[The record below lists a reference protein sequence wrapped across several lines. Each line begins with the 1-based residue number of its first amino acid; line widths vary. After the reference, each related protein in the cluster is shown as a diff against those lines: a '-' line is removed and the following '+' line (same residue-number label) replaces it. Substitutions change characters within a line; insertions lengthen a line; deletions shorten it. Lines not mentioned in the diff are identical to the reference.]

1 MGIDPYNEIGNRLRI
16 RRKFS
21 CRCNISRRADKA
33 SAPASKQECAY
44 GFAANF
50 HRSIERLVSILK
62 KWQKS
67 LILVLAFA
75 VAILGSAI
83 VTMQL
88 TRREQT
94 PVEAKTAEIGAYLDR
109 FFIDDYDEEKLADAA
124 ASAMVEATGDRWSY
138 YLTAEEKSSYDEQM
152 RNAYVGIGV
161 TITAQEEL
169 GGMRIEAV
177 TADGP
182 AEEAGLLTGDIITE
196 VEGEKTL
203 DLGMTGTRTKVRGE
217 AGTFVTLT
225 ILRGEESFPVS
236 VERRSIQ
243 TPVAT
248 YEMLDGQ
255 IGYIKIANFDTRCA
269 EETNAAMDELI
280 AQDAKALIF
289 DVRNNGGGYKNEL
302 VKVLDK
308 ILPEGILFQ
317 SEDYQGSK
325 QIDRS
330 DADCI
335 DLPMAVLVNQD
346 SYSAA
351 EFFAAAIQEYDWG
364 TVVGTKTV
372 GKGNFQTA
380 FTLSDGSM
388 LNLSIGKYYTP
399 QGRSLTD
406 TGVIPDIEITLSD
419 EDDAKLYYGQ
429 LEKADDAQLQAAI
442 REITQKLS

>member
-1 MGIDPYNEIGNRLRI
+1 MLTDSPQI
-16 RRKFS
+16 
-21 CRCNISRRADKA
+21 
-33 SAPASKQECAY
+33 
-44 GFAANF
+44 
-50 HRSIERLVSILK
+50 SIERLVSILK

-88 TRREQT
+88 TYREQT
-94 PVEAKTAEIGAYLDR
+94 PAEAKTAEIGAYLDR

-152 RNAYVGIGV
+152 QNAYVGIGV
-161 TITAQEEL
+161 TITAQKEL

-217 AGTFVTLT
+217 EGTFVTLT

-406 TGVIPDIEITLSD
+406 TGITPDVEIALSD
-419 EDDAKLYYGQ
+419 EDGAKLYYGQ

>member
-1 MGIDPYNEIGNRLRI
+1 M
-16 RRKFS
+16 
-21 CRCNISRRADKA
+21 
-33 SAPASKQECAY
+33 
-44 GFAANF
+44 
-50 HRSIERLVSILK
+50 SILK

-88 TRREQT
+88 TYREQT
-94 PVEAKTAEIGAYLDR
+94 PAEAKTAEIGAYLDR

-152 RNAYVGIGV
+152 QNAYVGIGV
-161 TITAQEEL
+161 TITAQKEL

-302 VKVLDK
+302 VKALDK

-406 TGVIPDIEITLSD
+406 TGITPDVEIALSD

>member
-1 MGIDPYNEIGNRLRI
+1 M
-16 RRKFS
+16 
-21 CRCNISRRADKA
+21 
-33 SAPASKQECAY
+33 
-44 GFAANF
+44 
-50 HRSIERLVSILK
+50 SILK

-330 DADCI
+330 DANCI

-406 TGVIPDIEITLSD
+406 TGITPDVEIALSD
-419 EDDAKLYYGQ
+419 EDGAKLYYGQ

>member
-1 MGIDPYNEIGNRLRI
+1 M
-16 RRKFS
+16 
-21 CRCNISRRADKA
+21 
-33 SAPASKQECAY
+33 
-44 GFAANF
+44 
-50 HRSIERLVSILK
+50 SILK

-88 TRREQT
+88 TYREQT
-94 PVEAKTAEIGAYLDR
+94 PAEAKTAEIGAYLDR

-406 TGVIPDIEITLSD
+406 TGITPDVEIALSD
-419 EDDAKLYYGQ
+419 EDGAKLYYGQ

>member
-1 MGIDPYNEIGNRLRI
+1 M
-16 RRKFS
+16 
-21 CRCNISRRADKA
+21 
-33 SAPASKQECAY
+33 
-44 GFAANF
+44 
-50 HRSIERLVSILK
+50 SILK
-62 KWQKS
+62 KWQKI

-75 VAILGSAI
+75 VAILGSSI
-83 VTMQL
+83 VTMRL
-88 TRREQT
+88 TYRAQT

-109 FFIDDYDEEKLADAA
+109 FFIDEYDEDALADAA

-152 RNAYVGIGV
+152 QNAYVGIGV
-161 TITAQEEL
+161 TITVQEEL

-177 TADGP
+177 TAGGP
-182 AEEAGLLTGDIITE
+182 AEEAGLLAGDIITE

-203 DLGMTGTRTKVRGE
+203 DLGMTGTRTRVRGE
-217 AGTFVTLT
+217 EGTFVTLT
-225 ILRGEESFPVS
+225 ILRGEERFSVS

-243 TPVAT
+243 TPVAV
-248 YEMLDGQ
+248 YELLDGQ
-255 IGYIKIANFDTRCA
+255 IGYIKIANFDSRCA
-269 EETNAAMDELI
+269 EETNAAMDALI
-280 AQDAKALIF
+280 AQGAKALIF
-289 DVRNNGGGYKNEL
+289 DVRYNGGGYKDEM

-317 SEDYQGSK
+317 SEDYRGAK
-325 QIDRS
+325 QTDRS
-330 DADCI
+330 EESCI

-364 TVVGTKTV
+364 RVVGTKTV

-406 TGVIPDIEITLSD
+406 TGVTPDVEIALSD
-419 EDDAKLYYGQ
+419 DDDAKLYYGQ

>member
-1 MGIDPYNEIGNRLRI
+1 MP
-16 RRKFS
+16 
-21 CRCNISRRADKA
+21 
-33 SAPASKQECAY
+33 
-44 GFAANF
+44 
-50 HRSIERLVSILK
+50 ILK

-94 PVEAKTAEIGAYLDR
+94 PAEAKTAEISAYLDR

-152 RNAYVGIGV
+152 QNAYVGIGV

-177 TADGP
+177 TAGGP
-182 AEEAGLLTGDIITE
+182 AEKAGLLAGDIITE

-203 DLGMTGTRTKVRGE
+203 DLGMTGTRAKVRGE
-217 AGTFVTLT
+217 EGTFVTLT

-351 EFFAAAIQEYDWG
+351 EFFAAAIQEYGWG

-406 TGVIPDIEITLSD
+406 TGVTPDVEIALSD
-419 EDDAKLYYGQ
+419 EDGAKLYYGQ

>member
-1 MGIDPYNEIGNRLRI
+1 MP
-16 RRKFS
+16 
-21 CRCNISRRADKA
+21 
-33 SAPASKQECAY
+33 
-44 GFAANF
+44 
-50 HRSIERLVSILK
+50 ILK

-88 TRREQT
+88 TYREQT
-94 PVEAKTAEIGAYLDR
+94 PAEAKTAEIGAYLDR

-161 TITAQEEL
+161 TITAQKEL

-217 AGTFVTLT
+217 EGTFVTLT

-406 TGVIPDIEITLSD
+406 TGITPDVEIALSD
-419 EDDAKLYYGQ
+419 EDGAKLYYGQ

>member
-1 MGIDPYNEIGNRLRI
+1 M
-16 RRKFS
+16 
-21 CRCNISRRADKA
+21 
-33 SAPASKQECAY
+33 
-44 GFAANF
+44 
-50 HRSIERLVSILK
+50 SILK

-88 TRREQT
+88 TYREQT
-94 PVEAKTAEIGAYLDR
+94 PAEAKTAEIGAYLDR

-152 RNAYVGIGV
+152 QNAYVGIGV

-182 AEEAGLLTGDIITE
+182 AEKAGLLTGDIITE

-217 AGTFVTLT
+217 EGTFVTLT

-406 TGVIPDIEITLSD
+406 TGITPDVEIALSD

>member
-1 MGIDPYNEIGNRLRI
+1 M
-16 RRKFS
+16 
-21 CRCNISRRADKA
+21 
-33 SAPASKQECAY
+33 
-44 GFAANF
+44 
-50 HRSIERLVSILK
+50 SILK

-94 PVEAKTAEIGAYLDR
+94 PVEAKTAEISAYLDR

-152 RNAYVGIGV
+152 QNAYVGIGV
-161 TITAQEEL
+161 AITAQEEL

-177 TADGP
+177 TAGGP

-217 AGTFVTLT
+217 EGTFVTLT
-225 ILRGEESFPVS
+225 ILRGEESFHVS
-236 VERRSIQ
+236 VGRRSIQ

-289 DVRNNGGGYKNEL
+289 DVRYNGGGYKDEL

-330 DADCI
+330 DADCS

-351 EFFAAAIQEYDWG
+351 EFFAAAIQEYNWG

>member
-1 MGIDPYNEIGNRLRI
+1 M
-16 RRKFS
+16 
-21 CRCNISRRADKA
+21 
-33 SAPASKQECAY
+33 
-44 GFAANF
+44 
-50 HRSIERLVSILK
+50 SILK

-196 VEGEKTL
+196 VESEKTL
-203 DLGMTGTRTKVRGE
+203 DLGMTGTRAKVRGE
-217 AGTFVTLT
+217 EGTFVTLT

-406 TGVIPDIEITLSD
+406 TGITPDVEIALSD
-419 EDDAKLYYGQ
+419 EDGAKLYYGQ

>member
-1 MGIDPYNEIGNRLRI
+1 M
-16 RRKFS
+16 
-21 CRCNISRRADKA
+21 
-33 SAPASKQECAY
+33 
-44 GFAANF
+44 
-50 HRSIERLVSILK
+50 SILK

-75 VAILGSAI
+75 VTILGSAI

-406 TGVIPDIEITLSD
+406 TGITPDVEIALSD
-419 EDDAKLYYGQ
+419 EDGAKLYYGQ

>member
-1 MGIDPYNEIGNRLRI
+1 M
-16 RRKFS
+16 
-21 CRCNISRRADKA
+21 
-33 SAPASKQECAY
+33 
-44 GFAANF
+44 
-50 HRSIERLVSILK
+50 SILK

-94 PVEAKTAEIGAYLDR
+94 PAEAKTAEIGAYLDR

-152 RNAYVGIGV
+152 QNAYVGIGV

-177 TADGP
+177 TAGGP

-255 IGYIKIANFDTRCA
+255 IGYIKIANFDTRCV

-406 TGVIPDIEITLSD
+406 TGITPDVEIALSD
-419 EDDAKLYYGQ
+419 EDGAKLYYGQ

>member
-1 MGIDPYNEIGNRLRI
+1 M
-16 RRKFS
+16 
-21 CRCNISRRADKA
+21 
-33 SAPASKQECAY
+33 
-44 GFAANF
+44 
-50 HRSIERLVSILK
+50 K
-62 KWQKS
+62 KWQKIV
-67 LILVLAFA
+67 LLALAFA
-75 VAILGSAI
+75 VAILGSSI
-83 VTMQL
+83 VTIQL
-88 TRREQT
+88 TQREQT

-109 FFIDDYDEEKLADAA
+109 FFIDDYDEDALADAA
-124 ASAMVEATGDRWSY
+124 ASAMVAATGDRWSY

-152 RNAYVGIGV
+152 QNAYVGIGV

-177 TADGP
+177 TAGGP
-182 AEEAGLLTGDIITE
+182 AEEAGILVGDIITE

-203 DLGMTGTRTKVRGE
+203 ELGMAGTRAKVRGE
-217 AGTFVTLT
+217 EGTSVTLT
-225 ILRGEESFPVS
+225 VLRGEARFPVT

-255 IGYIKIANFDTRCA
+255 IGYIKIANFDSRCA

-280 AQDAKALIF
+280 AQGAQALIF
-289 DVRNNGGGYKNEL
+289 DVRYNGGGYKDEL

-317 SEDYQGSK
+317 SEDYKGTK
-325 QIDRS
+325 QTDRS
-330 DADCI
+330 DESSI
-335 DLPMAVLVNQD
+335 ELPMAVLVNQD

-364 TVVGTKTV
+364 TIVGTKTV

-406 TGVIPDIEITLSD
+406 TGVTPDIELALSD
-419 EDDAKLYYGQ
+419 ENEAKLSYGR

>member
-1 MGIDPYNEIGNRLRI
+1 M
-16 RRKFS
+16 
-21 CRCNISRRADKA
+21 
-33 SAPASKQECAY
+33 
-44 GFAANF
+44 
-50 HRSIERLVSILK
+50 SILK

-88 TRREQT
+88 TYREQT
-94 PVEAKTAEIGAYLDR
+94 PAEAKTAEIGAYLDR

-152 RNAYVGIGV
+152 QNAYVGIGV

-177 TADGP
+177 TAGGP

-217 AGTFVTLT
+217 EGSFVTLT

-406 TGVIPDIEITLSD
+406 TGITPDVEIALSD
-419 EDDAKLYYGQ
+419 EDGAKLYYGQ

>member
-1 MGIDPYNEIGNRLRI
+1 M
-16 RRKFS
+16 
-21 CRCNISRRADKA
+21 
-33 SAPASKQECAY
+33 
-44 GFAANF
+44 
-50 HRSIERLVSILK
+50 SILK

-88 TRREQT
+88 TYREQT
-94 PVEAKTAEIGAYLDR
+94 PAEAKTAEIGAYLDR

-152 RNAYVGIGV
+152 QNAYVGIGV

-177 TADGP
+177 TAGGP

-203 DLGMTGTRTKVRGE
+203 DLGMTGTRAKVRGE
-217 AGTFVTLT
+217 EGTFVTLT

-406 TGVIPDIEITLSD
+406 TGITPDVEIALSD
-419 EDDAKLYYGQ
+419 KDGAKLYYGQ

>member
-1 MGIDPYNEIGNRLRI
+1 M
-16 RRKFS
+16 
-21 CRCNISRRADKA
+21 
-33 SAPASKQECAY
+33 
-44 GFAANF
+44 
-50 HRSIERLVSILK
+50 SILK

-88 TRREQT
+88 TYREQT
-94 PVEAKTAEIGAYLDR
+94 PAEAKTAEIGAYLDR

-152 RNAYVGIGV
+152 QNAYVGIGV
-161 TITAQEEL
+161 TITAQKEL

-217 AGTFVTLT
+217 EGTFVTLT
-225 ILRGEESFPVS
+225 ILRGEERFPVS

-406 TGVIPDIEITLSD
+406 TGITPDVEIALSD
-419 EDDAKLYYGQ
+419 KDGAKLYYGQ

>member
-1 MGIDPYNEIGNRLRI
+1 M
-16 RRKFS
+16 
-21 CRCNISRRADKA
+21 
-33 SAPASKQECAY
+33 
-44 GFAANF
+44 
-50 HRSIERLVSILK
+50 SILK

-88 TRREQT
+88 TYREQT
-94 PVEAKTAEIGAYLDR
+94 PAEAKTAEIGAYLDR

-138 YLTAEEKSSYDEQM
+138 YLSAADYQSYEESM
-152 RNAYVGIGV
+152 NNAYVGIGV

-177 TADGP
+177 TAGGP

-203 DLGMTGTRTKVRGE
+203 DLGMTGTRAKVRGE
-217 AGTFVTLT
+217 EGTFVTLT

-419 EDDAKLYYGQ
+419 EDGAKLYYGQ

>member
-1 MGIDPYNEIGNRLRI
+1 M
-16 RRKFS
+16 
-21 CRCNISRRADKA
+21 
-33 SAPASKQECAY
+33 
-44 GFAANF
+44 
-50 HRSIERLVSILK
+50 SILK

-88 TRREQT
+88 TYREQT

-152 RNAYVGIGV
+152 QNAYVGIGV

-177 TADGP
+177 TAGGP

-406 TGVIPDIEITLSD
+406 TGITPDVEIALSD
-419 EDDAKLYYGQ
+419 EDGAKLYYGQ

>member
-1 MGIDPYNEIGNRLRI
+1 M
-16 RRKFS
+16 
-21 CRCNISRRADKA
+21 
-33 SAPASKQECAY
+33 
-44 GFAANF
+44 
-50 HRSIERLVSILK
+50 
-62 KWQKS
+62 
-67 LILVLAFA
+67 LAFA

-406 TGVIPDIEITLSD
+406 TGITPDVEIALSD
-419 EDDAKLYYGQ
+419 EDGAKLYYGQ

>member
-1 MGIDPYNEIGNRLRI
+1 M
-16 RRKFS
+16 
-21 CRCNISRRADKA
+21 
-33 SAPASKQECAY
+33 
-44 GFAANF
+44 
-50 HRSIERLVSILK
+50 SILK

-94 PVEAKTAEIGAYLDR
+94 PAEAKTAEIGAYLDR

-152 RNAYVGIGV
+152 QNAYVGIGV

-177 TADGP
+177 TAGGP

-406 TGVIPDIEITLSD
+406 TGITPDVEIALSD
-419 EDDAKLYYGQ
+419 EDGAKLYYGQ

>member
-1 MGIDPYNEIGNRLRI
+1 M
-16 RRKFS
+16 
-21 CRCNISRRADKA
+21 
-33 SAPASKQECAY
+33 
-44 GFAANF
+44 
-50 HRSIERLVSILK
+50 SILK

-88 TRREQT
+88 TYREQT

-161 TITAQEEL
+161 TITAQKEL

-406 TGVIPDIEITLSD
+406 TGITPDVEIALSD
-419 EDDAKLYYGQ
+419 EDGAKLYYGQ

>member
-1 MGIDPYNEIGNRLRI
+1 M
-16 RRKFS
+16 
-21 CRCNISRRADKA
+21 
-33 SAPASKQECAY
+33 
-44 GFAANF
+44 
-50 HRSIERLVSILK
+50 SILK

-88 TRREQT
+88 TYREQT
-94 PVEAKTAEIGAYLDR
+94 PAEAKTAEIGAYLDR

-152 RNAYVGIGV
+152 QNAYVGIGV
-161 TITAQEEL
+161 TITAQKEL

-406 TGVIPDIEITLSD
+406 TGITPDVEIALSD

>member
-1 MGIDPYNEIGNRLRI
+1 M
-16 RRKFS
+16 
-21 CRCNISRRADKA
+21 
-33 SAPASKQECAY
+33 
-44 GFAANF
+44 
-50 HRSIERLVSILK
+50 SILK

-88 TRREQT
+88 TYREQT
-94 PVEAKTAEIGAYLDR
+94 PAEAKTAEIGAYLDR

-152 RNAYVGIGV
+152 QNAYVGIGV
-161 TITAQEEL
+161 TITAQKEL

-177 TADGP
+177 TAGGP

-217 AGTFVTLT
+217 EGTFVTLT

-406 TGVIPDIEITLSD
+406 TGITPDVEIALSD
-419 EDDAKLYYGQ
+419 KDGAKLYYGQ

>member
-1 MGIDPYNEIGNRLRI
+1 M
-16 RRKFS
+16 
-21 CRCNISRRADKA
+21 
-33 SAPASKQECAY
+33 
-44 GFAANF
+44 
-50 HRSIERLVSILK
+50 SILK
-62 KWQKS
+62 KWQKII
-67 LILVLAFA
+67 ILALAFA

-88 TRREQT
+88 TYREQT
-94 PVEAKTAEIGAYLDR
+94 PAEAKTAEISAYLDR

-152 RNAYVGIGV
+152 QNAYVGIGV

-177 TADGP
+177 TAGGP
-182 AEEAGLLTGDIITE
+182 AEEAGLLAGDIITE

-406 TGVIPDIEITLSD
+406 TGITPDVEIALSD
-419 EDDAKLYYGQ
+419 EDGAKLYYGQ

>member
-1 MGIDPYNEIGNRLRI
+1 M
-16 RRKFS
+16 
-21 CRCNISRRADKA
+21 
-33 SAPASKQECAY
+33 
-44 GFAANF
+44 
-50 HRSIERLVSILK
+50 SILK

-88 TRREQT
+88 TYREQT
-94 PVEAKTAEIGAYLDR
+94 PAEAKTAEIGAYLDR

-152 RNAYVGIGV
+152 QNAYVGIGV

-177 TADGP
+177 TAGGP

-217 AGTFVTLT
+217 EGTFVTLT
-225 ILRGEESFPVS
+225 ILRGEESFHIS

-406 TGVIPDIEITLSD
+406 TGITPDVEIALSD
-419 EDDAKLYYGQ
+419 EDGAKLYYGQ

>member
-1 MGIDPYNEIGNRLRI
+1 M
-16 RRKFS
+16 
-21 CRCNISRRADKA
+21 
-33 SAPASKQECAY
+33 
-44 GFAANF
+44 
-50 HRSIERLVSILK
+50 SILK

-88 TRREQT
+88 TYRELT
-94 PVEAKTAEIGAYLDR
+94 PAEAKTAEISAYLDR

-161 TITAQEEL
+161 TITVQEEL

-217 AGTFVTLT
+217 EGTFVTLT

-406 TGVIPDIEITLSD
+406 TGITPDVEIALSD
-419 EDDAKLYYGQ
+419 KDGAKLYYGQ

>member
-1 MGIDPYNEIGNRLRI
+1 M
-16 RRKFS
+16 
-21 CRCNISRRADKA
+21 
-33 SAPASKQECAY
+33 
-44 GFAANF
+44 
-50 HRSIERLVSILK
+50 SILK

-217 AGTFVTLT
+217 EGTFVTLT

-406 TGVIPDIEITLSD
+406 TGITPDVEIALSD
-419 EDDAKLYYGQ
+419 ENGAKLYYGQ

>member
-1 MGIDPYNEIGNRLRI
+1 MKRVPKIVWSLLACVICI
-16 RRKFS
+16 VVT
-21 CRCNISRRADKA
+21 
-33 SAPASKQECAY
+33 
-44 GFAANF
+44 AAAC
-50 HRSIERLVSILK
+50 
-62 KWQKS
+62 
-67 LILVLAFA
+67 LILAD
-75 VAILGSAI
+75 S
-83 VTMQL
+83 
-88 TRREQT
+88 
-94 PVEAKTAEIGAYLDR
+94 GASSDKYMEVIRVIETTFYQPKDTSSL
-109 FFIDDYDEEKLADAA
+109 EDAS
-124 ASAMVEATGDRWSY
+124 ASAMVASLGDPASY
-138 YLTAEEKSSYDEQM
+138 YLPASEYEEYKLTLTNQ
-152 RNAYVGIGV
+152 YVGIGV

-182 AEEAGLLTGDIITE
+182 AEKAGLLTGDIITE

-217 AGTFVTLT
+217 EGTFVTLT

>member
-1 MGIDPYNEIGNRLRI
+1 M
-16 RRKFS
+16 
-21 CRCNISRRADKA
+21 
-33 SAPASKQECAY
+33 
-44 GFAANF
+44 
-50 HRSIERLVSILK
+50 SILK

-161 TITAQEEL
+161 TITVQEEL

-177 TADGP
+177 TAGGP

-217 AGTFVTLT
+217 EGTFVTLT

-406 TGVIPDIEITLSD
+406 TGITPDVEIALSD
-419 EDDAKLYYGQ
+419 ENGAKLYYGQ

>member
-1 MGIDPYNEIGNRLRI
+1 M
-16 RRKFS
+16 
-21 CRCNISRRADKA
+21 
-33 SAPASKQECAY
+33 
-44 GFAANF
+44 
-50 HRSIERLVSILK
+50 SILK

-75 VAILGSAI
+75 VAIPGSAI

-94 PVEAKTAEIGAYLDR
+94 PVEAKTAEISAYLDR

-152 RNAYVGIGV
+152 QNAYVGIGV

-182 AEEAGLLTGDIITE
+182 AEKAGLLTGDIITE

-217 AGTFVTLT
+217 EGTFVTLT

-406 TGVIPDIEITLSD
+406 TGITPDVEIALSD

>member
-1 MGIDPYNEIGNRLRI
+1 M
-16 RRKFS
+16 
-21 CRCNISRRADKA
+21 
-33 SAPASKQECAY
+33 
-44 GFAANF
+44 
-50 HRSIERLVSILK
+50 K
-62 KWQKS
+62 KWQKVI
-67 LILVLAFA
+67 LLVLAFA

-94 PVEAKTAEIGAYLDR
+94 PVEAKTAEIGAYLDT
-109 FFIDDYDEEKLADAA
+109 FFIDDYDEDKLADAA
-124 ASAMVEATGDRWSY
+124 AAAMVEATGDRWSY

-161 TITAQEEL
+161 TITAQEAL

-177 TADGP
+177 TAGGP
-182 AEEAGLLTGDIITE
+182 AEEAGILVGDIITE

-217 AGTFVTLT
+217 EGTFVTLT
-225 ILRGEESFPVS
+225 ILRGEESFPLS

-248 YEMLDGQ
+248 YEMLNGQ
-255 IGYIKIANFDTRCA
+255 IGYLKIANFDSRCA

-280 AQDAKALIF
+280 AQGAQALIF
-289 DVRNNGGGYKNEL
+289 DVRYNGGGYKDEL

-317 SEDYQGSK
+317 SEDYKGTK
-325 QIDRS
+325 QTDRS
-330 DADCI
+330 DAACI
-335 DLPMAVLVNQD
+335 KLPMAVLVNQD

-351 EFFAAAIQEYDWG
+351 EFFAAAIQEYNWG

-388 LNLSIGKYYTP
+388 LNHRQILHAAGPQSDRYRRHTGHRNHAFRRGRRKTLLRSAGKSGRRTITGRNPRNHPETLLTSLS
-399 QGRSLTD
+399 L
-406 TGVIPDIEITLSD
+406 PDIMSAESL
-419 EDDAKLYYGQ
+419 
-429 LEKADDAQLQAAI
+429 
-442 REITQKLS
+442 